1 MKKCR
6 VCKIDLNEDYG
17 VYENSDNQRR
27 YYCFKHWKT
36 YYGEKTMGSKI
47 SIQDIDQKASDF
59 AKANFMKQ
67 LKEHYQNLEK
77 ENKELKEK
85 NQILWRNN
93 TELKEENKKLKDE
106 REEIFIMCQKL
117 DKEIQR
123 LVDEINEPKE
133 LDDK

>member
-1 MKKCR
+1 M
-6 VCKIDLNEDYG
+6 LNTNFEM
-17 VYENSDNQRR
+17 
-27 YYCFKHWKT
+27 
-36 YYGEKTMGSKI
+36 EKTMGSKI

-67 LKEHYQNLEK
+67 LKEHHQNLEK

-93 TELKEENKKLKDE
+93 TELKNENKELKQRNE
-106 REEIFIMCQKL
+106 FLENEL
-117 DKEIQR
+117 KEI
-123 LVDEINEPKE
+123 KE